1 MKYTKIPAISGKQL
15 LRLLKKDGWFVK
27 RRTKHGLAVIKRVSD
42 RTIVTIIP
50 GTRAS
55 LDEGTLMAILGSKQT
70 KIGKKG
76 LIELL
81 NKYGL

>member
-15 LRLLKKDGWFVK
+15 LRLLKKDGWLVK
-27 RRTKHGLAVIKRVSD
+27 RRTKHGLSVIKRVGN

-50 GTRAS
+50 DTRAS

-70 KIGKKG
+70 KLGKKG
-76 LIELL
+76 LLEIL